1 MKDIQTTAN
10 GAFAGSALS
19 GSASVA
25 TNSSGPG
32 CPPNLDLLSRGAE
45 VITPLLQTLETLRDT
60 VLARARESDSAM
72 SRKLVSLAKQ
82 TGSFE
87 ASVTLV
93 GQFRAGKT
101 ALVNVLSGRPGLL
114 PEDGSALTPVVTEL
128 HVNARQ
134 ASRRTR
140 ALFRFFDPG
149 DRDRMMRDTAH
160 RHLSADV
167 EALSGKSH
175 KFSYVDRE
183 LIGRYLCAGD
193 ADHQQL
199 NPQCQQGKFADITR
213 SAEIWLDVPQLPG
226 SYLFRDT
233 PGVNDTFPMRE
244 QVTHQALRGAKVC
257 VVVLSAHEALNTT
270 DLALI
275 RLISSSESR
284 QLVLFVNRIDELD
297 TPSEQVAGIYE
308 SIHKTLRPYGR
319 LRDVKVV
326 FGSARWAEMALRGAR
341 PERDDAGKTA
351 LSDWARNCDVGA
363 DPRNM
368 AHLWKLSGIPEL
380 MRCINE
386 RIVEGSGARHLAAMR
401 GRLANIAAARAAR
414 KALVSGRDTA
424 GRLAAVDPEQLR
436 GDLDAVVSR
445 ARQKLEETLS
455 RLEGELAPALTQ
467 VQQDYVLRATD
478 ALTGH
483 LCKTGTDDSWT
494 FNSSG
499 LRLVLRTTCDRF
511 SARAR
516 AQVETVFYCAAS
528 DLRAVCA
535 GALGPAVGGFR
546 IEPPQVPKAP
556 PPVVM
561 GKTIT
566 ITLRRSWWR
575 RWWLRGRNPAT
586 LAAGYRSLIEAG
598 IGSATDDLK
607 QSQVIDLSREIR
619 RIFDDF
625 LAEQTATVL
634 DLAKQQPEGGDLGAL
649 RANVVATIRPGKASG
664 SDPEVDPDPGELRK
678 AVGGY

>member
-1 MKDIQTTAN
+1 MKDIQSAAN
-10 GAFAGSALS
+10 GAIAGSALS
-19 GSASVA
+19 GSASVE
-25 TNSSGPG
+25 TTSSGPDR
-32 CPPNLDLLSRGAE
+32 PPNLDLLSQGAE
-45 VITPLLQTLETLRDT
+45 VIRPFFQTLETLRDT

-72 SRKLVSLAKQ
+72 SRKLVALAGK
-82 TGSFE
+82 TDSFE

-93 GQFRAGKT
+93 GPLKAGKT
-101 ALVNVLSGRPGLL
+101 ALVNVLSGQPGLM
-114 PEDGSALTPVVTEL
+114 PEDGAALTPVVTEL

-149 DRDRMMRDTAH
+149 DRDRMMRDTAR

-167 EALSGKSH
+167 EPLSGKSH

-183 LIGRYLCAGD
+183 LIGRYVCA
-193 ADHQQL
+193 ADPDNQQL
-199 NPQCQQGKFADITR
+199 NPQSQQGKFADITR
-213 SAEIWLDVPQLPG
+213 SAEIWLDVPQLSG

-233 PGVNDTFPMRE
+233 PGVNDRFLLRE
-244 QVTHQALRGAKVC
+244 QVTLQALRGSKIC
-257 VVVLSAHEALNTT
+257 VMVLSAHEALNAT

-275 RLISSSESR
+275 RLITNSESR
-284 QLVLFVNRIDELD
+284 QVVLFVNRIDELD

-326 FGSARWAEMALRGAR
+326 FGSARWAAMALRGER
-341 PERDDAGKTA
+341 PDRDEDGKTA
-351 LSDWARNCDVGA
+351 LSDWARNCDVGT

-380 MRCINE
+380 MRSINE

-424 GRLAAVDPEQLR
+424 GRLTAVDPEQLR

-445 ARQKLEETLS
+445 AREKLEETLS

-478 ALTGH
+478 ALTDH
-483 LCKTGTDDSWT
+483 LCKAGTKDSWT

-516 AQVETVFYCAAS
+516 AQVETVFYGVAS
-528 DLRAVCA
+528 DLSALCS
-535 GALGPAVGGFR
+535 GALGLAVDGFR

-566 ITLRRSWWR
+566 IDLRRSWWK
-575 RWWLRGRNPAT
+575 RWWLRRRNPAT
-586 LAAGYRSLIEAG
+586 LAAAYRSLIEAG
-598 IGSATDDLK
+598 ICSATDDLK
-607 QSQVIDLSREIR
+607 QSQVIDVSREIR

-634 DLAKQQPEGGDLGAL
+634 DLANRHPEGGDFGSLP
-649 RANVVATIRPGKASG
+649 ANVSAAIRPEKAPG
-664 SDPEVDPDPGELRK
+664 GDPEAVPDPGELRK